1 MTMTTSACNHSGDDH
16 IKKGEQE
23 PAQPVLSEK
32 GRFDL
37 SKGTNGNP
45 PVIKLSSG
53 YDMSVIGLGTYS
65 LHGDKCVNAILS
77 AIRLGYRK
85 FDTAS
90 FYGNEEEV
98 GLAIRQAMDEGLI
111 KREDVFVTTKLYPN
125 EFANAEKNI

>member
-1 MTMTTSACNHSGDDH
+1 MIMAMTANACNHSDDDN
-16 IKKGEQE
+16 IKKGEQN
-23 PAQPVLSEK
+23 PPQPELSEK

-37 SKGTNGNP
+37 SKATNGNP

-53 YDMSVIGLGTYS
+53 YDMPIVGLGTYS

-90 FYGNEEEV
+90 FYGNEEDV
-98 GLAIRQAMDEGLI
+98 GR
-111 KREDVFVTTKLYPN
+111 RYVR
-125 EFANAEKNI
+125 